1 MTNNINKGNIMN
13 NSIMQELKQHAT
25 DLIADDVINSDN
37 IEDAHHIAFNQDYYI
52 IGYYQ
57 AKQWLD
63 SHGVDAWQAIAYVI
77 EQEIAHFGEV
87 NIKPEDINEESVVNL
102 LVFFAGYDID
112 FDELLEQ
119 TEEVTC

>member
-1 MTNNINKGNIMN
+1 MN
-13 NSIMQELKQHAT
+13 NSIMQELKQHAA
-25 DLIADDVINSDN
+25 DLVTCGTINSDN

-77 EQEIAHFGEV
+77 EQEMLHFGEV

-102 LVFFAGYDID
+102 LVFFAGYEID
-112 FDELLEQ
+112 FEELLAE
-119 TEEVTC
+119 TEEEETC

>member
-1 MTNNINKGNIMN
+1 MN
-13 NSIMQELKQHAT
+13 NSIMQELNQHVE
-25 DLIADDVINSDN
+25 DLIADGVINTDN

-63 SHGVDAWQAIAYVI
+63 SHGVDAWEAIAYVV
-77 EQEIAHFGEV
+77 EQHMQHFGEV
-87 NIKPEDINEESVVNL
+87 YLKPEDINEEHIVNL

-112 FDELLEQ
+112 IESMLLQ
-119 TEEVTC
+119 EVA

>member
-1 MTNNINKGNIMN
+1 MN

-25 DLIADDVINSDN
+25 DLIGDDVINSDN

-63 SHGVDAWQAIAYVI
+63 GHGVDAWQAIAYVL
-77 EQEIAHFGEV
+77 EEEIMHSGEI

-102 LVFFAGYDID
+102 LVYFAGYEID
-112 FDELLEQ
+112 FEELLVQ
-119 TEEVTC
+119 TEEA